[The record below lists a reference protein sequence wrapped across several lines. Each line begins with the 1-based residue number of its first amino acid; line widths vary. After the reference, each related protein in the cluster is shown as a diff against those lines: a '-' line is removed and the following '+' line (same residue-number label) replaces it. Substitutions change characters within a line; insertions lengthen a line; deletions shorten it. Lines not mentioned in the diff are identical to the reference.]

1 MDLYWKGSAVKVP
14 TLKLSDDIKVLGVTR
29 VPLRAPPPTGFGLP
43 WTPDVAAFPAATQR
57 EGGKITVQIYL
68 RRKPICVLYNLV
80 SKYNTVSPTD
90 LFCNT

>member
-14 TLKLSDDIKVLGVTR
+14 TLKLSDDKEVLGVTR

-57 EGGKITVQIYL
+57 VGGKWANHSSNLLEMKTNLCCVRSCEQI
-68 RRKPICVLYNLV
+68 
-80 SKYNTVSPTD
+80 
-90 LFCNT
+90 